1 MPSASESPGKIVRL
15 TKRLRTAATPRV
27 FFGDV
32 IYAPRGTCG
41 PRVQR
46 DYQIVTLLEGEA
58 HVTVGAETL
67 HLAAGEMALFWPGRQ
82 EMFRF
87 ATGRK
92 THHTWCSVLPEFV
105 PEALVAACRA
115 APPKLPLTRRFEQ
128 VMELGLSLP
137 RTASEGAPGLIESLG
152 LAALHEY
159 MFAAGGAAAAT
170 AEPDALRRAIEWIGH
185 AGHEKTDLPS
195 LAREAGVSP
204 AQLVKLFKLH
214 LGTTPLRHVW
224 SERTR
229 RGVQLLRE
237 TGLSVAEVADRCG
250 FQSPFHF
257 SRWVRALHGA
267 PPRAV
272 RAQAWSAQK

>member
-1 MPSASESPGKIVRL
+1 MASASDSPGKIIKL
-15 TKRLRTAATPRV
+15 TKRLRSSATPQV

-32 IYAPRGTCG
+32 IYAPGGTCG
-41 PRVQR
+41 PRVQM
-46 DYQIVTLLEGEA
+46 DFQIVTLLEGEA
-58 HVTVGAETL
+58 NVTMAEHTL
-67 HLAAGEMALFWPGRQ
+67 HLAAGEMALFWPGRR
-82 EMFRF
+82 ELFRF

-92 THHTWCSVLPEFV
+92 THHTWCSLRPEFV
-105 PEALVAACRA
+105 PPALATACRQ
-115 APPKLPLTRRFEQ
+115 APAKVRLTRRFEQ

-137 RTASEGAPGLIESLG
+137 RAATERMPGLIESLG

-159 MFAAGGAAAAT
+159 LFAAAGAEVTT
-170 AEPDALRRAIEWIGH
+170 AEPDALRRAIEWIGA
-185 AGHEKTDLPS
+185 AGHERTDLPT

-204 AQLVKLFKLH
+204 AQLVKLFKRH

-224 SERTR
+224 TERTR

-257 SRWVRALHGA
+257 SRWVRSLHGA
-267 PPRAV
+267 PPRTV
-272 RAQAWSAQK
+272 RAQAWAAAK